1 MKSPICVTNICVTN
15 RKQTASFSIAG
26 LMLAIAPLW
35 LMLATAYTSANAQPV
50 KSFGPTSVPAS
61 SVIFGP
67 DNVLSAA
74 ELAELGSCCGPRS
87 RCMPCLR

>member
-35 LMLATAYTSANAQPV
+35 LMLAAANTSAQAQNVVTRGLDAVSPRQHAALE
-50 KSFGPTSVPAS
+50 SV
-61 SVIFGP
+61 
-67 DNVLSAA
+67 
-74 ELAELGSCCGPRS
+74 
-87 RCMPCLR
+87 